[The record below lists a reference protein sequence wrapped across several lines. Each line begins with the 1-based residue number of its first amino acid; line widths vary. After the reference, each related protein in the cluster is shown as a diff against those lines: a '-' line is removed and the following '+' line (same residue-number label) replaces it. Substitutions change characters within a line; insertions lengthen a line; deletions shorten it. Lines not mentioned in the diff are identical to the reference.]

1 MQIDL
6 SKLLTNNV
14 LLIDDKAYINAE
26 YYKDADIKGL
36 KDIIVKGKIYNSI
49 DEEVI
54 LELEVNGVMQL
65 EDAYNLEIVDY
76 PFNFEIEEN
85 LKISQNSENI
95 LDITEILWQN
105 IVLEVPISYSKNHK
119 DENLA
124 GEGWELKNKETKK
137 IDSRFAKLTELLEK
151 GKE

>member
-1 MQIDL
+1 
-6 SKLLTNNV
+6 
-14 LLIDDKAYINAE
+14 
-26 YYKDADIKGL
+26 
-36 KDIIVKGKIYNSI
+36 
-49 DEEVI
+49 
-54 LELEVNGVMQL
+54 MQL
-65 EDAYNLEIVDY
+65 EDASNLEILDY